1 VTQLVFVRVQ
11 TDKSAKVTPELLAF
25 PIYRRL
31 HEGGEVLKKRD
42 GREKKNGRKEL
53 VIVDV
58 VVWGKTAGAESGGCE
73 GGGVFTL
80 FYVPVLGTPGCFHG
94 DSVVDTPTE
103 S

>member
-58 VVWGKTAGAESGGCE
+58 VVWGKTAGVESDDVSFVGECS
-73 GGGVFTL
+73 VHLILCTCAR
-80 FYVPVLGTPGCFHG
+80 YSGTFPWRLSC
-94 DSVVDTPTE
+94 
-103 S
+103 